1 MYSRTTII
9 KVQSMTLIQSDFVGQ
24 SPTGHLTEFP
34 LGNERIQYA
43 IAVQIAK
50 RCAPNCDQRSGNDH

>member
-1 MYSRTTII
+1 
-9 KVQSMTLIQSDFVGQ
+9 MTLNQPDFVGQ

-34 LGNERIQYA
+34 LGDERIQVA

-50 RCAPNCDQRSGNDH
+50 RCAPTATSAQAMTTHDYQFID